1 MDKSF
6 VHLHSHTEYSML
18 DGASRIKEYITK
30 VKENDQKAAAITD
43 HGNLYGAL
51 EFYQTANEEGINPI
65 IGYEAYLT
73 PGSRFDKPKREGNV
87 RYHLTLLAEN
97 DMGYSNLINLA
108 KQPTS

>member
-18 DGASRIKEYITK
+18 DGASRIKEYLTK

-65 IGYEAYLT
+65 IAHPERY
-73 PGSRFDKPKREGNV
+73 RFIQQDISINIYFPCPKTVIE
-87 RYHLTLLAEN
+87 
-97 DMGYSNLINLA
+97 SFLISVKLGR
-108 KQPTS
+108 